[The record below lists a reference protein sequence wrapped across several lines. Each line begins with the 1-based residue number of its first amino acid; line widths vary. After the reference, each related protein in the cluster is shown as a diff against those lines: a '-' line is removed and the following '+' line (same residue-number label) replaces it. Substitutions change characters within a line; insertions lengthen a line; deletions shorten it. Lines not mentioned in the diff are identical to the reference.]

1 MYGPHFCVHVVCP
14 CTHFASLHCLFVCLH
29 HVPIQFRH
37 LCSRTVNL
45 SSHMSLP
52 IPACSTCAQ
61 LTPCVPPVWRWVG
74 MFTQVL
80 TVLAK
85 GFGVSSA
92 TPTPRTAAQG
102 YGHKHTAT
110 SAKCSRKAETCKAR
124 WGRRQSPRH
133 SRTSG
138 VNSVLPQVPPTSS

>member
-14 CTHFASLHCLFVCLH
+14 CTHLASLHCLFVCLH

-61 LTPCVPPVWRWVG
+61 LTPCVPPVWRWVD

-102 YGHKHTAT
+102 YRHKHTAT

-138 VNSVLPQVPPTSS
+138 VKSVLPQVPPTSS